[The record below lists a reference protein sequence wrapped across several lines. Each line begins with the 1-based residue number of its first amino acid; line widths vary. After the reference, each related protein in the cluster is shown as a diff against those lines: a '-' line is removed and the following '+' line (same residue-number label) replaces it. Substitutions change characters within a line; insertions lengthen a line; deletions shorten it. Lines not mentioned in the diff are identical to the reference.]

1 MTISFTNKNIAAI
14 LGLLLV
20 CSSCAKTP
28 EACFVAD
35 KGSLNTKVNEEIQF
49 NAACSTGADTYTW
62 EYGDGSGDTGAA
74 VKHKYP
80 QAGSFVVKLTA
91 KNSSK
96 TSVSSKTVVV
106 TQ

>member
-1 MTISFTNKNIAAI
+1 MIISFTNTSIVGA
-14 LGLLLV
+14 LGLLLA
-20 CSSCAKTP
+20 CGGCAKAP

-49 NAACSTGADTYTW
+49 NAACSTDADTYTW

-80 QAGSFVVKLTA
+80 RAGSYEVKLMA

-96 TSVSSKTVVV
+96 TSTSSKTVVV